1 MTELTPQNVMFGLAI
16 FGFAADR
23 LWGPLAQRVKQLEDK
38 SHTDELVRQKL
49 ALQFEAL
56 EKAITKLDQS
66 IMHLSAKP

>member
-1 MTELTPQNVMFGLAI
+1 MFGLAI

>member
-1 MTELTPQNVMFGLAI
+1 
-16 FGFAADR
+16 
-23 LWGPLAQRVKQLEDK
+23 
-38 SHTDELVRQKL
+38 L

>member
-1 MTELTPQNVMFGLAI
+1 MIEVTPQSIGFALIV
-16 FGFAADR
+16 FGFIADR
-23 LWGPLAQRVKQLEDK
+23 LWGPLSQRVKQLEDK

-66 IMHLSAKP
+66 ITHLSTK